1 MVLGLRSKHRKD
13 ASVQV
18 DYLVYVGEINPW
30 PPSQS
35 LRSVQSVLLQWE
47 NGDQNSGYLTSSI
60 GDTSV
65 QFNVAFA
72 LPVTLRREKRSRD
85 RYQKNLLEFSLFEP
99 KKDKVTKGQLLGTA
113 VINLADYGIIE
124 EIVSISAPLSCKKS
138 SKNTLQPV
146 LFLRIQQVDKNSSNS
161 SPMTGL
167 SKQVSLDKDRQ
178 DSIPGLRNEDND
190 DVSEIASFTDDDDD
204 VSSHSSRTFG
214 SSAFEAA
221 NSPHG
226 SEKVGSNMAAENTGR
241 IKPEP
246 APPMV
251 VYPSTPIVNAETEAF
266 KRPSGTSHTLLSKDL
281 VPGVGRPANDH
292 VSSSE
297 FPERNIT
304 LIKKEH
310 DPPVVQSSSS
320 FLQFLD
326 SSRDTMGVIRTFEQE
341 NTSDSLHENVAS
353 SVDKIKA
360 STLPLAEEIFDKSG
374 ARVLATNA
382 NTDGPYNQIEDNVLH
397 RSKSGHVEATIDT
410 NLDID
415 MREGKEETEQQ
426 EISHEEQRLEEK
438 RQALGNKVAS
448 KVYQNAAKKQSSLR
462 STTLASSGK
471 VIGGQGTSFSD
482 SKQKH
487 VNSVQL
493 PLESAKADMY
503 SQNEKKNN
511 KIGSVNYAQS
521 NLTDTAASGRK
532 ELVNGSDEKNEWRSK
547 ALILEEELREA
558 AALEVSLYSV
568 VAEHGGSINKVHAPA
583 RRLSRFYLHACKTRY
598 SDKRA
603 SAARAAVSGLV
614 LVTKACGNDVPRL
627 TFWLSNSIMLRAIVR
642 KTVGELRLSDGPC
655 IKSSVGKN
663 ESNGKGKST
672 EEFDDWED
680 PVTFTTALEKVEAW
694 IFSRIVESVWWQ
706 TLTPH
711 MQPAAAKS
719 SRTIGSS
726 SRKTNGNKHVLRD
739 QEQGNNSIELWK
751 KAFKD
756 ACERLCPIRAGGH
769 ECGCLPVLARLV
781 MEQLVSRLDVA
792 MFNAI
797 LRESADEM
805 PTDPVS
811 DPIADS
817 KVLPV
822 PSGRSSFGAG
832 AQLKNA
838 IGNWSRWLTDL
849 FGIEDNDSHEDNDT
863 LGNYKGV
870 ETDTSFKPFR
880 LLNALSDLM
889 MLPFEMLAD
898 APTRKE
904 VCPTFSAPLIRRV
917 FINFVPDEFCPE
929 PIPSSVLES
938 LDSED
943 APAAADESLTVF
955 PCNANPTVYQPPAA
969 SSFSSIIG
977 EMGSHELRRSGS
989 SVRRKAYASDDELD
1003 ELESPLTSILSDNLL
1018 VSQSLTRPNI
1028 MLNEKGGRNVVRYQ
1042 LLREVWRDG
1051 E

>member
-18 DYLVYVGEINPW
+18 DYVVYVGEINPW

-47 NGDQNSGYLTSSI
+47 NGDQNSGYLTSST
-60 GDTSV
+60 GDSSV
-65 QFNVAFA
+65 QFNEAFT
-72 LPVTLRREKRSRD
+72 LPVTLRREKRSSEK
-85 RYQKNLLEFSLFEP
+85 YQKNLLEFSLFEP

-113 VINLADYGIIE
+113 IINLADYGIIE
-124 EIVSISAPLSCKKS
+124 DIVSVSSPVSCKKS
-138 SKNTLQPV
+138 SKNTKQPV

-161 SPMTGL
+161 TPKTGL

-178 DSIPGLRNEDND
+178 DSVPGSRNEEND

-204 VSSHSSRTFG
+204 ISSHSSRTFA
-214 SSAFEAA
+214 SSAIDAA
-221 NSPHG
+221 NSPHR
-226 SEKVGSNMAAENTGR
+226 SEKVGSNIAAENTGR

-246 APPMV
+246 ALPVV
-251 VYPSTPIVNAETEAF
+251 VYPSTTKVNPETEAF

-281 VPGVGRPANDH
+281 VPGVERPANDH
-292 VSSSE
+292 VSFPE

-304 LIKKEH
+304 SIKKEC
-310 DPPVVQSSSS
+310 DPPVQYSSS
-320 FLQFLD
+320 FPQFLD
-326 SSRDTMGVIRTFEQE
+326 SSKDSMGIMNSLEQE
-341 NTSDSLHENVAS
+341 NTSDSLYENVAS
-353 SVDKIKA
+353 SVDGTKA
-360 STLPLAEEIFDKSG
+360 STLPLAEEIFDKFG
-374 ARVLATNA
+374 VRVVAGNA
-382 NTDGPYNQIEDNVLH
+382 YTDSPSNQ
-397 RSKSGHVEATIDT
+397 KSGQVEATIVT

-415 MREGKEETEQQ
+415 MTEGKLEIEQQ
-426 EISHEEQRLEEK
+426 EISHDEQRSDEK
-438 RQALGNKVAS
+438 IQGLGNKVAS
-448 KVYQNAAKKQSSLR
+448 KVYQNAARKQGTLR
-462 STTLASSGK
+462 STTLASNGK
-471 VIGGQGTSFSD
+471 VVGGQGTPFTD
-482 SKQKH
+482 SKLKH

-493 PLESAKADMY
+493 PLEPAKAKMY
-503 SQNEKKNN
+503 NENEKKIN
-511 KIGSVNYAQS
+511 KVGGVNDAQS
-521 NLTDTAASGRK
+521 NLTNTATFGRK
-532 ELVNGSDEKNEWRSK
+532 ELVNGSDQKNEWKSK
-547 ALILEEELREA
+547 AEILEEELREA

-583 RRLSRFYLHACKTRY
+583 RRLSRFYLHACRARF

-614 LVTKACGNDVPRL
+614 LVAKACGNDVPRL

-642 KTVGELRLSDGPC
+642 KTAGELRLSSEPC
-655 IKSSVGKN
+655 IKSCIGKN
-663 ESNGKGKST
+663 ESNGKVKTT
-672 EEFDDWED
+672 EEFGDWED
-680 PVTFTTALEKVEAW
+680 PVTFTTALERVEAW

-719 SRTIGSS
+719 SRTISS
-726 SRKTNGNKHVLRD
+726 GSRKTTGSKHILRD

-751 KAFKD
+751 RAFKD

-797 LRESADEM
+797 LRESAEEM

-849 FGIEDNDSHEDNDT
+849 FGIEDNDSHEDTDR
-863 LGNYKGV
+863 LGDYEEV

-898 APTRKE
+898 APTRRE

-929 PIPSSVLES
+929 PIPDSVIDS

-943 APAAADESLTVF
+943 AAATVEESLTVF
-955 PCNANPTVYQPPAA
+955 PCNANPTVYHPPAA
-969 SSFSSIIG
+969 AAFSSIVG

-1018 VSQSLTRPNI
+1018 VSQPSTRPNI
-1028 MLNEKGGRNVVRYQ
+1028 KLNEKGGRNVARYQ

>member
-47 NGDQNSGYLTSSI
+47 NGDQNSGHLTSSI

-65 QFNVAFA
+65 QFKVGFA
-72 LPVTLRREKRSRD
+72 LPVTLRREKRSND

-113 VINLADYGIIE
+113 IINLADYGIIE
-124 EIVSISAPLSCKKS
+124 DIVSISAPLSCKKS

-161 SPMTGL
+161 TPMTGL

-178 DSIPGLRNEDND
+178 DSIPGSRNEDND

-204 VSSHSSRTFG
+204 VSSHSSRTFA

-226 SEKVGSNMAAENTGR
+226 DRSEKVGSNMAAENTVR

-246 APPMV
+246 ALPAV
-251 VYPSTPIVNAETEAF
+251 VYPLTAIFNPETEAI
-266 KRPSGTSHTLLSKDL
+266 KRPSVTSHTLLSKDS
-281 VPGVGRPANDH
+281 VPDVERPANDH
-292 VSSSE
+292 VSLPE

-304 LIKKEH
+304 SIKNEY

-326 SSRDTMGVIRTFEQE
+326 SGRDTTGNIRTFEQE
-341 NTSDSLHENVAS
+341 NTSDSLHEIVAS
-353 SVDKIKA
+353 SVDKTKA
-360 STLPLAEEIFDKSG
+360 STLPLAEEIFGKSG
-374 ARVLATNA
+374 ARVGAINA
-382 NTDGPYNQIEDNVLH
+382 YTDGPSNQIEDNVLQQ
-397 RSKSGHVEATIDT
+397 SKSGQVEATINT
-410 NLDID
+410 SLDID
-415 MREGKEETEQQ
+415 MREGKEETEQL
-426 EISHEEQRLEEK
+426 EISHDEQLFEEK
-438 RQALGNKVAS
+438 RQALGKKVAS
-448 KVYQNAAKKQSSLR
+448 KVYQNAAKKQASLS

-471 VIGGQGTSFSD
+471 VIGGQGTSLTG
-482 SKQKH
+482 SKPKH

-493 PLESAKADMY
+493 SLEPAKASMY
-503 SQNEKKNN
+503 SQNEKEINN
-511 KIGSVNYAQS
+511 LGSVNDAQS
-521 NLTDTAASGRK
+521 DLTNTAVSGRK
-532 ELVNGSDEKNEWRSK
+532 ELVNGSDKKDEWRSK
-547 ALILEEELREA
+547 AEIFEEELRET

-603 SAARAAVSGLV
+603 SAARASVSGLV
-614 LVTKACGNDVPRL
+614 LVSKACGNDVPRL

-642 KTVGELRLSDGPC
+642 KTVGELRLSDEPC
-655 IKSSVGKN
+655 IKSSV
-663 ESNGKGKST
+663 GKGKST

-680 PVTFTTALEKVEAW
+680 PVTFTKALEKVEAW

-726 SRKTNGNKHVLRD
+726 SRKSNGNKHVLRD

-797 LRESADEM
+797 LRESAEEM

-863 LGNYKGV
+863 LGDYKGV

-904 VCPTFSAPLIRRV
+904 VCPTFSAQLIRRV

-929 PIPSSVLES
+929 PIPSSVIES

-943 APAAADESLTVF
+943 APAAVDESLTVF

-969 SSFSSIIG
+969 ASFSSIIG

-1018 VSQSLTRPNI
+1018 SVQPLTRPKI
-1028 MLNEKGGRNVVRYQ
+1028 NEKGGRNVVRYQ

>member
-18 DYLVYVGEINPW
+18 DYLVYVVEINPW

-47 NGDQNSGYLTSSI
+47 NGDQNSGYLTSSV

-72 LPVTLRREKRSRD
+72 LPVALRKEKRSNE

-113 VINLADYGIIE
+113 IINLADYGIIE
-124 EIVSISAPLSCKKS
+124 DVVSISAPLSCKKS

-161 SPMTGL
+161 TPTTGL

-178 DSIPGLRNEDND
+178 DSIPGSRNEDND
-190 DVSEIASFTDDDDD
+190 DVSEMASFTDDDDD
-204 VSSHSSRTFG
+204 VSSHSSRTFA

-221 NSPHG
+221 NSPHR

-241 IKPEP
+241 IKLEP
-246 APPMV
+246 ALPVV
-251 VYPSTPIVNAETEAF
+251 VYPSTPIVNPETEAF
-266 KRPSGTSHTLLSKDL
+266 KRPSGTSQTLLSKDS

-292 VSSSE
+292 VSLSE

-304 LIKKEH
+304 SIKKEN
-310 DPPVVQSSSS
+310 DPPVIQSSSS
-320 FLQFLD
+320 FLD
-326 SSRDTMGVIRTFEQE
+326 SSRDTTGIIRTSEQE

-353 SVDKIKA
+353 SVDKTKA
-360 STLPLAEEIFDKSG
+360 STVPLAEEIVDKTG
-374 ARVLATNA
+374 PRVVTTNA
-382 NTDGPYNQIEDNVLH
+382 YTDGPSNLIEDNVLQQ
-397 RSKSGHVEATIDT
+397 SKSGQVEATIDT

-415 MREGKEETEQQ
+415 MREGKEKTEQQ
-426 EISHEEQRLEEK
+426 EIVHDEQRLEEK
-438 RQALGNKVAS
+438 RGALGNKVAGN
-448 KVYQNAAKKQSSLR
+448 VYQNAAKKQGSLR
-462 STTLASSGK
+462 STTLASSEK
-471 VIGGQGTSFSD
+471 VNGGQGTSFAG
-482 SKQKH
+482 SKIKH

-493 PLESAKADMY
+493 PLEPAKANMY
-503 SQNEKKNN
+503 SQNEKKIN
-511 KIGSVNYAQS
+511 KIGSINDAQS
-521 NLTDTAASGRK
+521 NLTKTAASGRK
-532 ELVNGSDEKNEWRSK
+532 ELVNGSDNKNEWRSK
-547 ALILEEELREA
+547 AENLEEELREA

-568 VAEHGGSINKVHAPA
+568 VTEHGGSINKVHAPA
-583 RRLSRFYLHACKTRY
+583 RRLSRFYLHACKTRH

-642 KTVGELRLSDGPC
+642 KTVGELRLSDEPC
-655 IKSSVGKN
+655 FKSSVGKN

-680 PVTFTTALEKVEAW
+680 PFTFTTALEKVEAW

-797 LRESADEM
+797 LRESAEEM

-817 KVLPV
+817 KVLPI

-849 FGIEDNDSHEDNDT
+849 FGIEDNDSHEDSDT
-863 LGNYKGV
+863 LGDYKGV

-943 APAAADESLTVF
+943 APAATDESLTVF

-969 SSFSSIIG
+969 ASFSSIIG
-977 EMGSHELRRSGS
+977 EIGSHELRRSGS

-1003 ELESPLTSILSDNLL
+1003 ELESPLTSILNDNLP
-1018 VSQSLTRPNI
+1018 VSQLLTRPNV
-1028 MLNEKGGRNVVRYQ
+1028 MVNEKGGRNVVRFQ

>member
-35 LRSVQSVLLQWE
+35 LRSVQSVSLQWE
-47 NGDQNSGYLTSSI
+47 NGDQNSGYLTSSV
-60 GDTSV
+60 GDTSI

-72 LPVTLRREKRSRD
+72 LPVTLRREKRSHERF
-85 RYQKNLLEFSLFEP
+85 QKNLLEFSLFEP

-113 VINLADYGIIE
+113 IINLGDYGIIE
-124 EIVSISAPLSCKKS
+124 DIVSISAPLSCKKS

-178 DSIPGLRNEDND
+178 DSIPGSRNEDND
-190 DVSEIASFTDDDDD
+190 DVSEIASFTDDDD
-204 VSSHSSRTFG
+204 VSSHSSRTFA
-214 SSAFEAA
+214 SSAFEAS
-221 NSPHG
+221 NSPHR
-226 SEKVGSNMAAENTGR
+226 SEKVGSNVAAENTGR
-241 IKPEP
+241 IKSEP
-246 APPMV
+246 ALPV
-251 VYPSTPIVNAETEAF
+251 AVSSLAPIVNPETETF
-266 KRPSGTSHTLLSKDL
+266 KRPSGISHTLLSKDS
-281 VPGVGRPANDH
+281 VPVVGRPENDH
-292 VSSSE
+292 VSLSE

-304 LIKKEH
+304 SIKKEY

-326 SSRDTMGVIRTFEQE
+326 SSKDNAGTIRTFEQE
-341 NTSDSLHENVAS
+341 NTSNSPHENVAS
-353 SVDKIKA
+353 SVDKTQA
-360 STLPLAEEIFDKSG
+360 STLLLAEEISDKSG
-374 ARVLATNA
+374 ARVVATNA
-382 NTDGPYNQIEDNVLH
+382 YTDGPSNQIEDIVH
-397 RSKSGHVEATIDT
+397 QRSSQVEATIDT

-415 MREGKEETEQQ
+415 MREGKEITEQQ
-426 EISHEEQRLEEK
+426 DISHDEKRLEEK

-448 KVYQNAAKKQSSLR
+448 KVHQNADKKQGSLR

-471 VIGGQGTSFSD
+471 VNGGQGTSFTG
-482 SKQKH
+482 SKLKH

-493 PLESAKADMY
+493 PLAPAKANMY
-503 SQNEKKNN
+503 NQNEKEIN
-511 KIGSVNYAQS
+511 KIGRVNDAQS
-521 NLTDTAASGRK
+521 NLTNTAASGRK
-532 ELVNGSDEKNEWRSK
+532 ELVNGSDQKNEWRSK
-547 ALILEEELREA
+547 AENLEEELREA

-568 VAEHGGSINKVHAPA
+568 VAEHGGSMNKVHAPA
-583 RRLSRFYLHACKTRY
+583 RRLSRFYLHACKTRS

-603 SAARAAVSGLV
+603 NAARAAVSGLV

-642 KTVGELRLSDGPC
+642 KTVGEMQLSDEPHF
-655 IKSSVGKN
+655 KSRVGKN
-663 ESNGKGKST
+663 KSNGKGKST
-672 EEFDDWED
+672 KEFDDWED
-680 PVTFTTALEKVEAW
+680 VVTFTTALEKVEAW

-719 SRTIGSS
+719 SRTFGST

-797 LRESADEM
+797 LRESAEEM

-817 KVLPV
+817 NVLPV

-849 FGIEDNDSHEDNDT
+849 FGIEDNDSHEDDDT
-863 LGNYKGV
+863 LGDYKGV
-870 ETDTSFKPFR
+870 ETYTSFKPFC

-929 PIPSSVLES
+929 PVPSSVLES
-938 LDSED
+938 LDSESTIHLQQLHFQ
-943 APAAADESLTVF
+943 ALSEKLAAMNCGEADHPCVEKRMLVTMNLMSWSL
-955 PCNANPTVYQPPAA
+955 
-969 SSFSSIIG
+969 
-977 EMGSHELRRSGS
+977 H
-989 SVRRKAYASDDELD
+989 
-1003 ELESPLTSILSDNLL
+1003 
-1018 VSQSLTRPNI
+1018 
-1028 MLNEKGGRNVVRYQ
+1028 
-1042 LLREVWRDG
+1042 
-1051 E
+1051 